1 LYKTVSSEPK
11 LEMKL
16 VWMVIV
22 VVMVMMMDAV
32 DDDDGVNILSKY
44 FTQFCYYMFLC
55 LKRNS

>member
-1 LYKTVSSEPK
+1 
-11 LEMKL
+11 MKL

-22 VVMVMMMDAV
+22 VVMMDAV